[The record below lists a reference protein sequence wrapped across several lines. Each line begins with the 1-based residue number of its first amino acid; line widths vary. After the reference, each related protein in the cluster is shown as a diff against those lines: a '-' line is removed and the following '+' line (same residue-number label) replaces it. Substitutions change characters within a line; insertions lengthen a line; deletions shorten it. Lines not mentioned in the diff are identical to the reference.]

1 MKKIIGI
8 FICIFLTTTCIPV
21 SGNIGLIKNS
31 IFDNESVSYDPLDGG
46 WVEEID
52 GVTILH
58 LSGTNYEMGYQYGH
72 YLKDEIVEN
81 IRCANDF
88 LDNHGWP
95 LEKRIDIWN
104 IQEKY
109 LPQVYIDEMIGMADG
124 SGISFDSIAIYNGWL
139 SVFNVMKC
147 WGAAL
152 WNTATKDGELLHMRS
167 ADGTFG
173 AKDPVT
179 GKFIHENTVLIVRNP
194 DNAHASI
201 YPDFCGNV
209 VSIGGMNEKGV
220 CVSELT
226 IISSDTNFQGI
237 NGGFRMRMVLDYADD
252 IYEANDI
259 MNSNRTCGWNFV
271 ISDGNFPVG
280 LAIEQ
285 SANFEY
291 TGMWCDPV
299 ESTEPFW
306 EIRDVVRRN
315 NCYINQLLAKTERDR
330 YKPNGVIG
338 LVRLILGKD
347 GTFGAKDPIT
357 GKFIHENTVLMVR
370 NPDNAH
376 ASIYP
381 DFSGNVV
388 SIGGMNEKGVCVS
401 ELTIISS
408 DTNFQG
414 INGGF
419 RMRMVL
425 DYADDIYEA
434 KEIMN
439 SNRTCGWNFVISDG
453 NFPVGLAIE
462 QSANFEY
469 TGMWC
474 DPVESTEPFWEIRD
488 VVRRNNCYINPLLAK
503 TERDRYKPNGF
514 IGFVRW
520 ILRKD
525 RTFIPWTQYKALSN
539 EIEKQHGTLD
549 LNSTMDLLRDV
560 YNGETSL
567 MFRYMQ
573 NRNFYSCGHQWVGC
587 PKTGELVISFGDHEN
602 NAFVNPVHYF
612 NFYELLNS
620 EPP

>member
-1 MKKIIGI
+1 MKIKIIGI
-8 FICIFLTTTCIPV
+8 FLCIFLTTTCIPV

-31 IFDNESVSYDPLDGG
+31 IFDNESTSYDPLDGG

-58 LSGTNYEMGYQYGH
+58 LSGTNYEMGYQYGY

-88 LDNHGWP
+88 CDNHGWP

-124 SGISFDSIAIYNGWL
+124 SGISFDSIAIHNGWL

-147 WGAAL
+147 LGASL

-226 IISSDTNFQGI
+226 ITSSDTNFQGI

-252 IYEANDI
+252 IYEAN
-259 MNSNRTCGWNFV
+259 
-271 ISDGNFPVG
+271 
-280 LAIEQ
+280 
-285 SANFEY
+285 
-291 TGMWCDPV
+291 
-299 ESTEPFW
+299 
-306 EIRDVVRRN
+306 
-315 NCYINQLLAKTERDR
+315 
-330 YKPNGVIG
+330 
-338 LVRLILGKD
+338 
-347 GTFGAKDPIT
+347 
-357 GKFIHENTVLMVR
+357 
-370 NPDNAH
+370 
-376 ASIYP
+376 
-381 DFSGNVV
+381 
-388 SIGGMNEKGVCVS
+388 
-401 ELTIISS
+401 
-408 DTNFQG
+408 
-414 INGGF
+414 
-419 RMRMVL
+419 
-425 DYADDIYEA
+425 
-434 KEIMN
+434 EIMN

-503 TERDRYKPNGF
+503 TASSRFEFYNGF
-514 IGFVRW
+514 I
-520 ILRKD
+520 
-525 RTFIPWTQYKALSN
+525 
-539 EIEKQHGTLD
+539 
-549 LNSTMDLLRDV
+549 
-560 YNGETSL
+560 
-567 MFRYMQ
+567 
-573 NRNFYSCGHQWVGC
+573 
-587 PKTGELVISFGDHEN
+587 
-602 NAFVNPVHYF
+602 
-612 NFYELLNS
+612 
-620 EPP
+620 